1 MFTLAQ
7 SRTAPK
13 ELIDFAKS
21 EIQDVLMNVR
31 SVNYVMLCSTDGFEL
46 AHVYKRNG
54 YNNTKL
60 AAVSSSILA
69 MVAAFMNEIHL
80 EGCQSITLD
89 ADNGKAILTSIPSPN
104 HPMIIV
110 TLTEKDVL
118 LGQLLY
124 TLKMQATELSN
135 TNLLDKN
142 ITNFVFISNEAY

>member
-7 SRTAPK
+7 SRSAPK
-13 ELIDFAKS
+13 ELIDFAKN

-46 AHVYKRNG
+46 AHVYKRDG
-54 YNNTKL
+54 YNSTKL

-124 TLKMQATELSN
+124 TLKNASN
-135 TNLLDKN
+135 K
-142 ITNFVFISNEAY
+142 IIQY

>member
-7 SRTAPK
+7 SRSVPK
-13 ELIDFAKS
+13 ELIDFAKN

-46 AHVYKRNG
+46 AHVYKRDG
-54 YNNTKL
+54 YNSTKL

-124 TLKMQATELSN
+124 TLKNASTKIMQ
-135 TNLLDKN
+135 
-142 ITNFVFISNEAY
+142 Y

>member
-46 AHVYKRNG
+46 AHVYKRDG
-54 YNNTKL
+54 YNSTKL

-89 ADNGKAILTSIPSPN
+89 ADNGKAILTSIPSSN

-124 TLKMQATELSN
+124 TLKNASNRIMQ
-135 TNLLDKN
+135 
-142 ITNFVFISNEAY
+142 Y

>member
-46 AHVYKRNG
+46 AHVYKRDG
-54 YNNTKL
+54 YNSTKL

-69 MVAAFMNEIHL
+69 MVVAFMNEIHL

-89 ADNGKAILTSIPSPN
+89 ADNGKAILTSIPSSN

-124 TLKMQATELSN
+124 TLKNASNRVMQ
-135 TNLLDKN
+135 
-142 ITNFVFISNEAY
+142 Y

>member
-7 SRTAPK
+7 SRTTPK

-21 EIQDVLMNVR
+21 DIQDVLMNVR

-46 AHVYKRNG
+46 AHVYKRDG
-54 YNNTKL
+54 YNSTKL

-89 ADNGKAILTSIPSPN
+89 ADNGKAILTSIPSSN

-124 TLKMQATELSN
+124 TLKNASN
-135 TNLLDKN
+135 K
-142 ITNFVFISNEAY
+142 IIQY

>member
-13 ELIDFAKS
+13 ELIDFAKN

-46 AHVYKRNG
+46 VHVYKRDG
-54 YNNTKL
+54 YNSTKL

-124 TLKMQATELSN
+124 TLKNASN
-135 TNLLDKN
+135 K
-142 ITNFVFISNEAY
+142 IIQY

>member
-7 SRTAPK
+7 SRSAPK
-13 ELIDFAKS
+13 ELIDFAKN

-31 SVNYVMLCSTDGFEL
+31 SVNYVMLCSSDGFEL

-54 YNNTKL
+54 YNSTKL

-89 ADNGKAILTSIPSPN
+89 ADNGKAILTSTPSPN

-124 TLKMQATELSN
+124 TLKNASNKIMQ
-135 TNLLDKN
+135 
-142 ITNFVFISNEAY
+142 Y

>member
-7 SRTAPK
+7 SRSAPK
-13 ELIDFAKS
+13 ELIDFAKN

-46 AHVYKRNG
+46 AHVYKRDG
-54 YNNTKL
+54 YNSTKL

-89 ADNGKAILTSIPSPN
+89 ADNGKAILTSPPSPN

-124 TLKMQATELSN
+124 TLKNASNKIMQ
-135 TNLLDKN
+135 
-142 ITNFVFISNEAY
+142 Y

>member
-124 TLKMQATELSN
+124 TLKNASN
-135 TNLLDKN
+135 K
-142 ITNFVFISNEAY
+142 IIQY

>member
-7 SRTAPK
+7 SRSAPK
-13 ELIDFAKS
+13 ELIDFAKN

-54 YNNTKL
+54 YNSTKL

-89 ADNGKAILTSIPSPN
+89 ADNGKAILTSTPSPN

-124 TLKMQATELSN
+124 TLKNASNKIMQ
-135 TNLLDKN
+135 
-142 ITNFVFISNEAY
+142 Y

>member
-1 MFTLAQ
+1 MFTLEQ

-13 ELIDFAKS
+13 ELIQFAK
-21 EIQDVLMNVR
+21 EEMQDLLMNVR
-31 SVNYVMLCSTDGFEL
+31 GVNYVMLCSTDGFEL
-46 AHVYKRNG
+46 GHVHKNDS
-54 YNNTKL
+54 YNSTKL

-89 ADNGKAILTSIPSPN
+89 AENGKAILTSIPSSK
-104 HPMIIV
+104 HPSIIV

-124 TLKMQATELSN
+124 SLKTASSR
-135 TNLLDKN
+135 
-142 ITNFVFISNEAY
+142 ISNF

>member
-7 SRTAPK
+7 SRSAPK
-13 ELIDFAKS
+13 ELIDFAKN

-31 SVNYVMLCSTDGFEL
+31 SVNYVMLCSSDGFEL
-46 AHVYKRNG
+46 AHVYKRDG
-54 YNNTKL
+54 YNSTKL
-60 AAVSSSILA
+60 AAASSSILA

-124 TLKMQATELSN
+124 TLKNASN
-135 TNLLDKN
+135 K
-142 ITNFVFISNEAY
+142 IIQY

>member
-13 ELIDFAKS
+13 ELIDFAKN

-46 AHVYKRNG
+46 AHVYKRDG
-54 YNNTKL
+54 YNSTKL

-110 TLTEKDVL
+110 TLNEKDVL

-124 TLKMQATELSN
+124 TLKNASTKIIQYQSP
-135 TNLLDKN
+135 
-142 ITNFVFISNEAY
+142 

>member
-46 AHVYKRNG
+46 AHVYKRDG
-54 YNNTKL
+54 YNSTKL

-89 ADNGKAILTSIPSPN
+89 ADNAKAILTSIPSSN

-124 TLKMQATELSN
+124 TLKSASNRTMQ
-135 TNLLDKN
+135 
-142 ITNFVFISNEAY
+142 Y

>member
-13 ELIDFAKS
+13 ELIDFAKN

-31 SVNYVMLCSTDGFEL
+31 SVNYVMLCSTDGFDL
-46 AHVYKRNG
+46 AHVYKRDG
-54 YNNTKL
+54 YNSTKL

-124 TLKMQATELSN
+124 TLKNASN
-135 TNLLDKN
+135 R
-142 ITNFVFISNEAY
+142 IIQYQSP

>member
-7 SRTAPK
+7 SRSAPK
-13 ELIDFAKS
+13 ELIDFVKN

-31 SVNYVMLCSTDGFEL
+31 SVNYVMLCSTDGFDL
-46 AHVYKRNG
+46 AHVYKRDG
-54 YNNTKL
+54 YNSTKL

-124 TLKMQATELSN
+124 TLKNASN
-135 TNLLDKN
+135 K
-142 ITNFVFISNEAY
+142 IIQY

>member
-7 SRTAPK
+7 RGTAPK

-46 AHVYKRNG
+46 AHVYKRDG
-54 YNNTKL
+54 YNSTKL

-124 TLKMQATELSN
+124 TLKNASN
-135 TNLLDKN
+135 R
-142 ITNFVFISNEAY
+142 IIQYQSP

>member
-13 ELIDFAKS
+13 ELIDFAKN

-31 SVNYVMLCSTDGFEL
+31 SVNQVMLCSTDGFEL
-46 AHVYKRNG
+46 AHVYKRDG
-54 YNNTKL
+54 YNSTKL

-89 ADNGKAILTSIPSPN
+89 ADNGKAILTSIPSSN

-124 TLKMQATELSN
+124 TLKSASNRIMQ
-135 TNLLDKN
+135 
-142 ITNFVFISNEAY
+142 Y